1 MNPNAELICP
11 DQPSNTI
18 EILRELG
25 SGDFGTVYV
34 GRVDNVERALKV
46 VRRLPQLTLL
56 SSFLD

>member
-11 DQPSNTI
+11 DQPSSTI

-34 GRVDNVERALKV
+34 GRVGNVERALKV
-46 VRRLPQLTLL
+46 VRRQPSQLAL
-56 SSFLD
+56 SLR